1 VSNPAFEAWLR
12 EQGIEGPR
20 RIARESNDAILVSK
34 FEPGFAARLYAAL
47 ERVPELFDAG
57 CIAARYGAQPGTTPR
72 VEAWRRAVN
81 ALLDDLGP
89 GRGLDR
95 DQLAEIRAGT
105 DSVAALLDSVL
116 WTCPLLGA
124 EWQPSPAECE
134 ARADALA
141 RMDDESSIFTR
152 YYGDFEGKRVENHC
166 PGAPVAR
173 RLFAQ
178 GWEIC
183 ASQAG

>member
-1 VSNPAFEAWLR
+1 VRNARFDRWLR
-12 EQGIEGPR
+12 DQGIDAPR
-20 RIARESNDAILVSK
+20 RIARESDDAILVSK

-47 ERVPELFDAG
+47 DKVPELFDPA
-57 CIAARYGAQPGTTPR
+57 CVRDRYAAQPASTPR
-72 VEAWRRAVN
+72 VEAWRLAVN
-81 ALLDDLGP
+81 GLLDDLGP
-89 GRGLDR
+89 ERGLDR

-116 WTCPLLGA
+116 WTCPTVDID
-124 EWQPSPAECE
+124 WIPSPAECE
-134 ARADALA
+134 ARADAVA
-141 RMDDESSIFTR
+141 KMDDESSIFTR

-173 RLFAQ
+173 RLFEQ

-183 ASQAG
+183 APRSG